1 MISCLPFDKKK
12 RIGQYW
18 IWLSAFFSIL
28 QFPHF
33 LSSFLENKEDDLGPV
48 HVLIYRSSY
57 GSTDCDALCQV
68 SKHKLI
74 CNEQNYQINQPQNV
88 AQSTKSFKKEIH
100 NYLLKLA
107 FDEKVCGYYGNL
119 KVARFKIIKL
129 QIFGPNW
136 LKDLKKWLHFYSRK
150 YLIENYKIA
159 AAFHHLRLLTSPSKD
174 ITKMLQLNQR
184 RYKNFFRNQNILS
197 KKMILTTKSRF
208 KKWIFFFS
216 NTTS

>member
-1 MISCLPFDKKK
+1 MISCLPFDKKKK

-119 KVARFKIIKL
+119 KVARCLKSRQSLQNYQTANFWPKLIEWFEKVATFLFSKVLDWKL
-129 QIFGPNW
+129 QNCRSVSSFAPFNKSI
-136 LKDLKKWLHFYSRK
+136 K
-150 YLIENYKIA
+150 
-159 AAFHHLRLLTSPSKD
+159 
-174 ITKMLQLNQR
+174 
-184 RYKNFFRNQNILS
+184 RYY
-197 KKMILTTKSRF
+197 
-208 KKWIFFFS
+208 
-216 NTTS
+216 